1 MSAAAAVATH
11 HPLGKPAQEVQRR
24 GRTLRL
30 QHHHPEVKLSGPNG
44 NSSSE
49 PKVSGNHRSH
59 KDGCLKIGHFTI
71 FNEKTLLPFKKHTP
85 PLLAK
90 SRMFAA
96 IGGFENLCTLVPLKT

>member
-30 QHHHPEVKLSGPNG
+30 QHHHPEVKLPGPNG
-44 NSSSE
+44 N
-49 PKVSGNHRSH
+49 SH

-85 PLLAK
+85 PLLAN